1 MALESG
7 ARLGPYEIQSL
18 LGAGGMGEVYRGR
31 DTRLGREVALKVI
44 SAARVQ
50 DPALRGRF
58 ELEARAASSL
68 NHPSIVTIYDVG
80 ETDGVSWIAMEW
92 VDGHTLREALAGGP
106 LSLREALPIAARVA
120 DGLAAAH
127 AKGIVHRDLKPENV
141 MVTADGHAKILDFGL
156 ARLGAGE
163 QTPGADSQVQTLEQ
177 RDGLTRA
184 GTILGTVGYMSPEQ
198 AAGRT
203 VTSSSDQFS
212 FGLILYEMLSG
223 RRAFA
228 LPTAVETLAAII
240 RDQPPPLA
248 SVRPGLPAALLR
260 VVATCLEKAPERRFA
275 STRDLAF
282 ALASIATTSAVDA
295 AAYPASAPT
304 GATAV
309 LTPTPARRAR
319 PFARTAVVAA
329 ALAVLALAVGVRA
342 WLRLQRTTP
351 VESLAILPFENAGK
365 DPDADYLSDGLTE
378 SLIDRM
384 SRIPSLRVMARST
397 VFRLRGAPDAREA
410 GRRLGVGAVVTGSVA
425 RRGERIAISAELVD
439 VSTGARLW
447 GGRFDRPFAELLRVQ
462 DSLATEIA
470 DGLRLTLS
478 GEQRQ
483 ILARHGTESAEAY
496 ELVLKARALLARENK
511 EDDLEARRLAV
522 QALEV
527 DPAFLDARLT
537 VVATYA
543 RAATNGWAPPAEAWR
558 LAAAEIEK
566 ARTLAPGDARV
577 RCALANRRFLLDWDW
592 AAAEKEFRE
601 LEGDAT
607 LLLGET
613 FRAICMFYWARGETQ
628 RGIAL
633 LERALR
639 ADPANLESRI
649 MLADFLSHAGRLDEA
664 ASRYETIAAAEPAE
678 AAPLLGLAELRR
690 LRGDVPGA
698 VEALRRAYE
707 RTGDDAGAKALALVR
722 SESQYDAVEV
732 AEARARLEEALADA
746 RRQYVSP
753 LELARLWA
761 RVGDKAKAL
770 ESLDA
775 ALAERSPGLV
785 FLKAERAWDPVRADP
800 RFAAVVRSVGI
811 P

>member
-1 MALESG
+1 MRG
-7 ARLGPYEIQSL
+7 AWERCTA
-18 LGAGGMGEVYRGR
+18 GATRGSVGR
-31 DTRLGREVALKVI
+31 SRSRSSQRPACRTR
-44 SAARVQ
+44 
-50 DPALRGRF
+50 PLRGRF

-275 STRDLAF
+275 STRDLAL

-319 PFARTAVVAA
+319 LSREPRSS
-329 ALAVLALAVGVRA
+329 
-342 WLRLQRTTP
+342 LRL
-351 VESLAILPFENAGK
+351 
-365 DPDADYLSDGLTE
+365 
-378 SLIDRM
+378 
-384 SRIPSLRVMARST
+384 SRSSRWPWAS
-397 VFRLRGAPDAREA
+397 AP
-410 GRRLGVGAVVTGSVA
+410 GS
-425 RRGERIAISAELVD
+425 GS
-439 VSTGARLW
+439 S
-447 GGRFDRPFAELLRVQ
+447 
-462 DSLATEIA
+462 
-470 DGLRLTLS
+470 
-478 GEQRQ
+478 
-483 ILARHGTESAEAY
+483 
-496 ELVLKARALLARENK
+496 
-511 EDDLEARRLAV
+511 ARRLSS
-522 QALEV
+522 
-527 DPAFLDARLT
+527 RWRSCRSRT
-537 VVATYA
+537 
-543 RAATNGWAPPAEAWR
+543 PAE
-558 LAAAEIEK
+558 
-566 ARTLAPGDARV
+566 T
-577 RCALANRRFLLDWDW
+577 RR
-592 AAAEKEFRE
+592 
-601 LEGDAT
+601 
-607 LLLGET
+607 
-613 FRAICMFYWARGETQ
+613 
-628 RGIAL
+628 
-633 LERALR
+633 
-639 ADPANLESRI
+639 
-649 MLADFLSHAGRLDEA
+649 
-664 ASRYETIAAAEPAE
+664 
-678 AAPLLGLAELRR
+678 
-690 LRGDVPGA
+690 
-698 VEALRRAYE
+698 
-707 RTGDDAGAKALALVR
+707 R
-722 SESQYDAVEV
+722 ST
-732 AEARARLEEALADA
+732 
-746 RRQYVSP
+746 
-753 LELARLWA
+753 
-761 RVGDKAKAL
+761 
-770 ESLDA
+770 
-775 ALAERSPGLV
+775 
-785 FLKAERAWDPVRADP
+785 
-800 RFAAVVRSVGI
+800 
-811 P
+811 